1 MSQPTQV
8 SVLPTIPQVVAPVAP
23 IVPQPIAQPMAQLG
37 QQAEANLQLFGSP
50 SNVEG
55 PSNFIES
62 NGIVARIAFLL
73 LVVIGFVILMRL
85 GTSLLGWIFM
95 PSSSPTLLSGIK
107 DATKL
112 LVIPQ
117 DPKASGAI
125 PVLRSANQQDGI
137 EFTWSIW
144 MNINEL
150 TYHKAGEYKHVF
162 HKGNA
167 PSSTIPTRDGMV
179 QPNNAPGLYI
189 HPTKNALVVVMNT
202 FNNINEEIVID
213 DIPLNKWINV
223 VIRVEDRNL
232 DVYINGVIAKRKQ
245 LSGVPKQNYGDVFV
259 NLNGG
264 FAGSVADLKYW
275 NYAVSAGELGAI
287 TASGPDTSVKDSK
300 TGMPPYFSMRWYLS
314 Q

>member
-1 MSQPTQV
+1 MSETTPVPT
-8 SVLPTIPQVVAPVAP
+8 LPTIPQVVAPVAP
-23 IVPQPIAQPMAQLG
+23 LVPQPVAQLG
-37 QQAEANLQLFGSP
+37 QQAEANLQLFSSP
-50 SNVEG
+50 DSVEG
-55 PSNFIES
+55 PSSFLES

-73 LVVIGFVILMRL
+73 IVVIGFVILMRL
-85 GTSLLGWIFM
+85 GTSFLGWVFM

-125 PVLRSANQQDGI
+125 PVIRSNNREDGI

-144 MNINEL
+144 ININEL
-150 TYHKAGEYKHVF
+150 TYHKAGEYKHIF

-167 PSSTIPTRDGMV
+167 PSSTIPARDGMV

-213 DIPLNKWINV
+213 DIPLNKWVNV

-232 DVYINGVIAKRKQ
+232 DVYINGVIAKRRR
-245 LSGVPKQNYGDVFV
+245 LGGVPKQNYGDVYV

-275 NYAVSAGELGAI
+275 NYAVSPGELSAV
-287 TASGPDTSVKDSK
+287 TSSGPDTSMKDSK
-300 TGMPPYFSMRWYLS
+300 SGMPPYFSMRWYLN

>member
-1 MSQPTQV
+1 MASPIQA
-8 SVLPTIPQVVAPVAP
+8 LPSIPQVVSPVSPLVPKPVAE
-23 IVPQPIAQPMAQLG
+23 LG
-37 QQAEANLQLFGSP
+37 QQAEANLQLF
-50 SNVEG
+50 SNPRAVEG
-55 PSNFIES
+55 SSSFLES

-95 PSSSPTLLSGIK
+95 PSSNPTLLSGIK

-112 LVIPQ
+112 LIIPQ

-125 PVLRSANQQDGI
+125 PIIRSTNQQDGI

-144 MNINEL
+144 ININEL
-150 TYHKAGEYKHVF
+150 TYHKAGEYKHIF

-167 PSSTIPTRDGMV
+167 PSSTIPTKDGMV

-189 HPTKNALVVVMNT
+189 HPNKNALVVVMNT
-202 FNNINEEIVID
+202 FDKINEEIIID
-213 DIPLNKWINV
+213 DIPLNKWVNV

-232 DVYINGVIAKRKQ
+232 DVYINGVIAKRKE
-245 LSGVPKQNYGDVFV
+245 LKGVPKQNYGDVFV

-275 NYAVSAGELGAI
+275 NYAVSPAI
-287 TASGPDTSVKDSK
+287 ISGITSWGPDTSVKDSSS
-300 TGMPPYFSMRWYLS
+300 GMPPYFSMRWYLS